1 MDLFLKRPDAK
12 EVKVN
17 WLQDIGP
24 IYPFDT
30 HMPHV
35 LLHGPKTKN
44 DCEYICLFCNNKTE
58 AIAIINHI
66 IDLNGGTDK
75 FFKHE
80 QEKNVSHRF
89 SGHLFNIGYRNKL
102 SQQNHVIVELN
113 RREERKVV
121 SFNDNSVILYG
132 IHKDSKKINSI
143 IKGLNSIV
151 YNSGEMTSGGGH
163 LYFDSSGSHIV
174 SYWDDIENAVEQF
187 KSIVDCYPENAI
199 NKDWMGSDTEIK
211 DFSYKNLLKILNKG
225 NFIIE
230 FKTDGFKINLSQ
242 GNSSFQMNFYIDED
256 GTAFNQ
262 DKNNWDT
269 SNLTEKT
276 FYENGN
282 LMNEVEVDESGQANG
297 ITKKYHE
304 NGQLRNKTYWT
315 KNIQE
320 DGEVITYHTDGSKAR
335 KITVLN
341 GEINGEFFEWHQ
353 NGNIKT
359 QGTYNNG
366 ICHIEKEF
374 DENGVLFDFKSLKFN
389 DEKLEFAFNHWIE
402 NPKTAEAKYGH
413 ISGWDTSEVNDITDV
428 YFKAKSLNIDVTN
441 WSLSFEENGL
451 LFKQINQKNF
461 TAYHKNGK
469 KRFEYLDIDLSEKY
483 HWLDTVIDS
492 NSNSKLLAYDEN
504 GIELKEF
511 TVFLIPKRGDSMV
524 VFKTDKSNLKSF
536 EHFSD
541 TNFLLDE
548 ISYRDH
554 AINLTG
560 DDEIDLKKYPPI
572 ILDGSHSQSLL
583 DELMQWMPDKKF
595 VMVYRW
601 NRLHEDNCDYE
612 DYLSEF
618 ETGVFSEDDS
628 FDSFEDY
635 SREINYTREEVAVLG
650 HFDKI
655 FITGKKSDSEEPGQ
669 EITKFPGSATREFI
683 YGLDRFNYDELR
695 IFEEEI
701 FNNLNVKI
709 DNEMMDVEGQKFPIA
724 KKLILDVDKY
734 KKPKF
739 I

>member
-1 MDLFLKRPDAK
+1 MKVDK
-12 EVKVN
+12 EMEPEAYYDDGQLIFEMC
-17 WLQDIGP
+17 W
-24 IYPFDT
+24 T
-30 HMPHV
+30 
-35 LLHGPKTKN
+35 
-44 DCEYICLFCNNKTE
+44 NN
-58 AIAIINHI
+58 
-66 IDLNGGTDK
+66 
-75 FFKHE
+75 
-80 QEKNVSHRF
+80 
-89 SGHLFNIGYRNKL
+89 
-102 SQQNHVIVELN
+102 
-113 RREERKVV
+113 
-121 SFNDNSVILYG
+121 
-132 IHKDSKKINSI
+132 
-143 IKGLNSIV
+143 
-151 YNSGEMTSGGGH
+151 
-163 LYFDSSGSHIV
+163 
-174 SYWDDIENAVEQF
+174 
-187 KSIVDCYPENAI
+187 
-199 NKDWMGSDTEIK
+199 IK
-211 DFSYKNLLKILNKG
+211 D
-225 NFIIE
+225 
-230 FKTDGFKINLSQ
+230 
-242 GNSSFQMNFYIDED
+242 
-256 GTAFNQ
+256 
-262 DKNNWDT
+262 
-269 SNLTEKT
+269 
-276 FYENGN
+276 
-282 LMNEVEVDESGQANG
+282 
-297 ITKKYHE
+297 
-304 NGQLRNKTYWT
+304 
-315 KNIQE
+315 
-320 DGEVITYHTDGSKAR
+320 DGEVITYHPDGSKH
-335 KITVLN
+335 KKMIVLN
-341 GEINGEFFEWHQ
+341 GEFNGDFFEWYQNGNMKIQGTYLIGEFNGNFIEWYQ
-353 NGNIKT
+353 NGNIKI
-359 QGTYNNG
+359 QGTYVWGNLY
-366 ICHIEKEF
+366 IEKEF
-374 DENGVLFDFKSLKFN
+374 DENGVLLNFKSLKFN
-389 DEKLEFAFNHWIE
+389 HEELELALKEWID

-413 ISGWDTSEVNDITDV
+413 ISNWDTTEVKNIADI
-428 YFKAKSLNIDVTN
+428 YIKAKSLNIDVTN

-461 TAYHKNGK
+461 TAYHKNGN
-469 KRFEYLDIDLSEKY
+469 KRFEYIDIDLSEKY

-504 GIELKEF
+504 GLELKVF
-511 TVFLIPKRGDSMV
+511 TVFLIPKKGDCMV
-524 VFKTDKSNLKSF
+524 VFKTDKSNFKSF

-560 DDEIDLKKYPPI
+560 DDEIDLKKHPPI

-709 DNEMMDVEGQKFPIA
+709 DNEMMDIEGQKFPIA
-724 KKLILDVDKY
+724 RKLILDVDKY